1 MSVAALGQGFEAA
14 SVKTAAGRGRPSM
27 GGGPGTGDPGQ
38 ITYSNASL
46 MSVAAGIDV
55 TSYPVSGPEWLT
67 SATYDVTAKIP
78 EGKGK
83 AGFEAMLRNLLAA
96 LFDLQAHQ
104 ESRELSGFEL
114 VAAQGGAKLKRARE
128 ADAGA
133 ARLDAPGL
141 AMMEGVR
148 AKAVVVYLSARAQPV
163 SALVER
169 LSREFR
175 MPVEDKTGLP
185 GNYGFTLEFAPLREP
200 CWWRAWTKRRRTWR
214 AR

>member
-14 SVKTAAGRGRPSM
+14 SVKTAGRGRPSM
-27 GGGPGTGDPGQ
+27 RGGPGTGDPGQ

-55 TSYPVSGPEWLT
+55 TSYPGSGPEWLT

-128 ADAGA
+128 ADGA
-133 ARLDAPGL
+133 APLDAPGL

-148 AKAVVVYLSARAQPV
+148 GKAVVVYLSARAQPV
-163 SALVER
+163 SALAER

-185 GNYGFTLEFAPLREP
+185 GTTVSPWNLRRRLREP